1 MAALGVVTGVFGLGG
16 LLGTEVTAYATALLA
31 FGTVGLAAG
40 AIGTYV
46 EQRRANQQQAGQLQR
61 RKVADIAQVQVER
74 LSGPDELAKIAVTNG
89 SERAIRNVHVWVEVR
104 GMTGH
109 YGTGVQ
115 KDDGSQAR
123 GMSHVLHDG
132 ELHWQLR
139 TLRPGQREVFS
150 QLTHMIRQPVSAT
163 SDSDITAFAECT
175 DADGQWWRCDQD
187 GEVIRRQPRDIPQGP
202 GGLMLETG
210 IRRIHGLARGVSPRH
225 GAQVVPDEPGPRWP
239 AFCDGA
245 AGQWVIRHGLDNAPK
260 RPDRRPGWWRA
271 PGLDVPGWRQERAA
285 AMSSAFPDGA
295 WPPRMKRRPP
305 QASPKGYRLAS
316 PAG

>member
-1 MAALGVVTGVFGLGG
+1 MATMATSEARPIHRALQLIGSGRVTIRWRDRRVIADVEGSTETHVVRRAPGGVWTCDCSGPLGHRTPWLRADHMSRWPLHWSTVARSFKTSRLWQVVAAMAALGVVTGVCGLGG
-16 LLGTEVTAYATALLA
+16 LLGTEVTAYATAVLA

-123 GMSHVLHDG
+123 AMSHVLHD
-132 ELHWQLR
+132 
-139 TLRPGQREVFS
+139 
-150 QLTHMIRQPVSAT
+150 A
-163 SDSDITAFAECT
+163 
-175 DADGQWWRCDQD
+175 
-187 GEVIRRQPRDIPQGP
+187 
-202 GGLMLETG
+202 
-210 IRRIHGLARGVSPRH
+210 
-225 GAQVVPDEPGPRWP
+225 
-239 AFCDGA
+239 
-245 AGQWVIRHGLDNAPK
+245 
-260 RPDRRPGWWRA
+260 
-271 PGLDVPGWRQERAA
+271 
-285 AMSSAFPDGA
+285 
-295 WPPRMKRRPP
+295 
-305 QASPKGYRLAS
+305 
-316 PAG
+316 